1 MLVSPKIG
9 VAMLPRSPA
18 WLSFSSQERITW
30 VQRKSPTIH
39 NYPTSDVTG
48 IGWNGS
54 YRTIVSKILTK
65 HCCHKTVGRKE
76 SEAWTPHLAPCST
89 WTKIWRFLSDLCLV
103 SQNKIWRFL
112 FGIYRKR
119 GRNQTWSGL
128 KCPPAARQF
137 SLVFPTA
144 WTWNP
149 WSPVSSPATLPW
161 IRMCAP
167 KPPIMLGHWGR
178 LGVFFKKIFQSL
190 PAQCTGCQIPRCWTP
205 DQLEHLWSQSPQAHE
220 LSLAIHGHT
229 DHDGTHMARIEHL
242 QPISPKK

>member
-54 YRTIVSKILTK
+54 YRTIVSTILTK

-128 KCPPAARQF
+128 KWPPAARQF

-149 WSPVSSPATLPW
+149 WRPVSSPATLPW
-161 IRMCAP
+161 IRTCAP
-167 KPPIMLGHWGR
+167 MPPIRLGHWG
-178 LGVFFKKIFQSL
+178 GWVSSSKESL
-190 PAQCTGCQIPRCWTP
+190 NPYLLDVQGARYPAAGLQFN
-205 DQLEHLWSQSPQAHE
+205 
-220 LSLAIHGHT
+220 LST
-229 DHDGTHMARIEHL
+229 CDSNHL
-242 QPISPKK
+242 QATSSCWQSIAIQTVTIHVWPG